1 VSEAPTQEVKEVKK
15 GERTWEVLAILH
27 EVEGVAWSVMEAW
40 GALYRAFS
48 VHSGGESGKVI
59 SQMRDE
65 KTGALVLIRYSD
77 K

>member
-1 VSEAPTQEVKEVKK
+1 VSEGPTEEVKEVKK

-48 VHSGGESGKVI
+48 VHGGGEGAKI

-65 KTGALVLIRYSD
+65 GTGALVLIRYSD

>member
-1 VSEAPTQEVKEVKK
+1 MSGEPTEEVKEVKK

-48 VHSGGESGKVI
+48 IHGGGEGAKI
-59 SQMRDE
+59 SQMCDE